1 MQTQILSH
9 NKSVQRICL
18 WSAIALL
25 LLVWTLSMLS
35 ASQISTTAYSNR
47 VPVAFGMPALDAASK
62 DALSSGH
69 GSTCLVRADYCGN
82 GA

>member
-47 VPVAFGMPALDAASK
+47 VPVAFGMPALDA
-62 DALSSGH
+62 LSSGH

-82 GA
+82 GV

>member
-1 MQTQILSH
+1 MQTQFFSQ

-18 WSAIALL
+18 WIAIVLL
-25 LLVWTLSMLS
+25 LQVWALSMLS
-35 ASQISTTAYSNR
+35 VSQISTAAHIPR

-62 DALSSGH
+62 DALSSGQA
-69 GSTCLVRADYCGN
+69 STCLVRADYCGN